1 MDDKI
6 KSKQR
11 LTMAELARLAGVS
24 PSTVSRALSNN
35 PLVNHQTRERVQ
47 ALAREHNYQ
56 INISARNF
64 RLRRSST
71 IAVVAP
77 ADPHTGR
84 FAADPFVTDLLAS
97 IADTAADR
105 GYEVLLVKGGTHR
118 DWHADFIA
126 ACRADG
132 IATIGGA
139 IPEDGLREL
148 RERGAPLVV
157 WGIWQPEDVCT
168 ISTNNRAGGAAVAR
182 HLLSLDRRRI
192 AFLGDPKTPEFAM
205 RLQGLRDA
213 LDGQQPGSGDR
224 VTVIDIPASDEHLE
238 ARLAPALATLDAD
251 AVFAASDLLALAA
264 IRGLEESGRS
274 VPEDVAVVGYDNT
287 RLAAYSSPSLTTV
300 DQQIADGGRLM
311 VDCLRQIIAGEC
323 ADPHT
328 LTPRV
333 VVRGSCG
340 ARDKAAKAAPQAI
353 TA

>member
-1 MDDKI
+1 MDDRT

-35 PLVNHQTRERVQ
+35 PLVNHETRARVQ

-77 ADPHTGR
+77 TDPHTGR

-105 GYEVLLVKGGTHR
+105 GYEVLLVKGGSER

-132 IATIGGA
+132 IAAIGGA
-139 IPEDGLREL
+139 IPEAGLREL

-168 ISTNNRAGGAAVAR
+168 VSTDNRAGGAAVAN
-182 HLLSLDRRRI
+182 HLIGLGRRRI
-192 AFLGDPKTPEFAM
+192 AFLGSPETPEFGM

-213 LDGQQPGSGDR
+213 LEAHMPGSGAR
-224 VTVIDIPASDEHLE
+224 VDVIDLPASDTHLE
-238 ARLAPALATLDAD
+238 TRLAPALKDLDAD

-264 IRGLEESGRS
+264 IRALEENGRR

-300 DQQIADGGRLM
+300 DQQIAQGGRLM
-311 VDCLRQIIAGEC
+311 VDCLREIIAGD
-323 ADPHT
+323 ASYART
-328 LTPRV
+328 LSPRL

-340 ARDKAAKAAPQAI
+340 AKTAASPAAPEAVI
-353 TA
+353 A